1 MQNPLLSVQHLDR
14 YWCIEDGYASAV
26 LEHLAGVDLADAQ
39 RLQQE
44 YAARVAGRSRG
55 EDAEERPYA
64 LLGKVAVLSIEG
76 PLTKKPTC
84 MGWLFGGTS
93 TVQAQRALRQ
103 AVRDPEVESIC
114 LSIDS
119 PGGQVAGTA
128 DLANAVAQAAQ
139 RKPVTAYVSDMAA
152 SAAYWIACQAQT
164 VVANETALI
173 GSIGTY
179 MVLIDAS
186 LMYRMNGMEVVV
198 IGEGEYKGAGVRGTP
213 ITEAQKADF
222 RRTVQELNAQFLAG
236 VGRGRKMTAE
246 QVSTLA
252 DGRVHVGQSAVAL
265 GLADEIAS
273 WDAVIARLQGQT
285 RPTPA
290 TALW

>member
-1 MQNPLLSVQHLDR
+1 MQNPPLSVQHIDR
-14 YWCIEDGYASAV
+14 HWCIEDSYAIAV
-26 LEHLAGVDLADAQ
+26 LEHLAGIELADAQ

-44 YAARVAGRSRG
+44 YEARLASRSRG
-55 EDAEERPYA
+55 GDDDLPYEMQ
-64 LLGKVAVLSIEG
+64 GNVAVISIEG
-76 PLTKKPTC
+76 PLTKQPTC

-93 TVQAQRALRQ
+93 TVVARKALRQ
-103 AVRDPEVESIC
+103 AVNDPAVQAIC
-114 LSIDS
+114 LYIDS

-128 DLANAVAQAAQ
+128 ELAQEVAQAAQ

-152 SAAYWIACQAQT
+152 SAAYWIASQASHI
-164 VVANETALI
+164 VANETALV

-179 MVLIDAS
+179 MVLTDAS
-186 LMYRMNGMEVVV
+186 HAYKTAGIEVVV
-198 IGEGEYKGAGVRGTP
+198 INEGAFKGAGVRGTP